1 MKKTVTNKKI
11 LRDIILAFSI
21 ISVSLVSLLIFK
33 EGKSGD
39 YVSVSIKGAEKL
51 RLSLNQNI
59 ERIIETENGN
69 NILKI
74 ENGMAYISD
83 ADCPDLLCAKHRAI
97 SKTGET
103 IVCLP
108 HSLVIRVV
116 SDKNGLDIT
125 V

>member
-21 ISVSLVSLLIFK
+21 ISVSLIALLIFR
-33 EGKSGD
+33 ESESGN

-74 ENGMAYISD
+74 ENGKAYISD

>member
-1 MKKTVTNKKI
+1 MKNTVTNKKI
-11 LRDIILAFSI
+11 LRDIILAVSI
-21 ISVSLVSLLIFK
+21 ILISLIALLIFR
-33 EGKSGD
+33 ESASGN

-74 ENGMAYISD
+74 ENGKVSVSD

>member
-1 MKKTVTNKKI
+1 MKKTVNKKI
-11 LRDIILAFSI
+11 LRDIILAL
-21 ISVSLVSLLIFK
+21 SLVSLSLVAFLIFRTQQN
-33 EGKSGD
+33 GD
-39 YVSVSIKGAEKL
+39 FVSVTIKGAEKL
-51 RLSLNQNI
+51 RLSLNI
-59 ERIIETENGN
+59 ATERIIETENGN

-74 ENGMAYISD
+74 ENGKASISD